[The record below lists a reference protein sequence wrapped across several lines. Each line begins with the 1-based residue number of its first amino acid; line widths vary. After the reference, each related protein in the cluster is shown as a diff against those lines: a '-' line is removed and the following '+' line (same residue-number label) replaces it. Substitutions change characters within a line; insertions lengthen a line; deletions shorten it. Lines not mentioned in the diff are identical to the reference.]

1 MEQQVTTSA
10 SASAAPHVTWD
21 EETIAAHDLLR
32 GTRQKIEE
40 PNTPYHYYGSDH
52 EDDDASSAGE
62 LGAVSPARSA
72 SGREHE
78 PKLEVR
84 AVLACNSICICLST
98 ACGCVY
104 IYQAC
109 GVYCTGVVGSRACLT
124 VGCVAK
130 SQWGELQT
138 KLQRVQDT
146 KQQHHASEWDSSD
159 DEGSVGSKRSHFA
172 DRDEEGK
179 KIVKDPKFADKR
191 KSHYNEFER
200 VKAWRQ
206 AHASGE
212 DEDEDEDEE
221 KEETTMHD

>member
-78 PKLEVR
+78 PKLE
-84 AVLACNSICICLST
+84 
-98 ACGCVY
+98 
-104 IYQAC
+104 
-109 GVYCTGVVGSRACLT
+109 
-124 VGCVAK
+124 
-130 SQWGELQT
+130 WGELQT